1 MIRSPRGTGVK
12 RSTEERFVKRT
23 AEEAAETRKAILAA
37 ARALFA
43 ERGYAAVSTTEVVDQ
58 AGVSRGAL
66 YHHFGDKADLFRA
79 VFSDLETE
87 LNETVTAQALASEDP
102 AAAFVAGCRA
112 WMDFAARDDYRRIA
126 VIDAPA
132 VLGHEEWHAVD
143 ASIGLASMVGGLR
156 ALHRAGVLAERPDRA
171 LATVLFGALTEAG
184 LAAARGDGEPDELFG
199 AFLEL
204 VRRLARP
211 RSRAALA

>member
-1 MIRSPRGTGVK
+1 
-12 RSTEERFVKRT
+12 VKRT
-23 AEEAAETRKAILAA
+23 AQEAAETRKSILAA

-43 ERGYAAVSTTEVVDQ
+43 EGGYAAVSTTEVADR
-58 AGVSRGAL
+58 AGATRGAL

-87 LNETVTAQALASEDP
+87 LNERVTAQALAHDDP

-112 WMDFAARDDYRRIA
+112 WMDFAARTDYRRIA
-126 VIDAPA
+126 VVDAPA

-143 ASIGLASMVGGLR
+143 ASIGLASMQGGLK

-204 VRRLARP
+204 VKHLARP
-211 RSRAALA
+211 GARAALA

>member
-1 MIRSPRGTGVK
+1 
-12 RSTEERFVKRT
+12 VKRT

-43 ERGYAAVSTTEVVDQ
+43 EGGYAAVSTTEVVDR
-58 AGVSRGAL
+58 AGVTRGAL

-79 VFSDLETE
+79 VFKDLETE
-87 LNETVTAQALASEDP
+87 LNETVTAQALAHEDP
-102 AAAFVAGCRA
+102 ATAFVAGCRA

-126 VIDAPA
+126 VVDAPA

-143 ASIGLASMVGGLR
+143 ASIGLASMEGGLR
-156 ALHRAGVLAERPDRA
+156 ALHGAGVLAERPDRA

-184 LAAARGDGEPDELFG
+184 LAAARGDGEADELFG

-211 RSRAALA
+211 RARAALA

>member
-1 MIRSPRGTGVK
+1 MQPVCFQADMATNPER
-12 RSTEERFVKRT
+12 TE
-23 AEEAAETRKAILAA
+23 ATRLALLDA
-37 ARALFA
+37 SHALFVG
-43 ERGYAAVSTTEVVDQ
+43 RGYAATSTPEICAA
-58 AGVSRGAL
+58 AGVTRGAL

-87 LNETVTAQALASEDP
+87 LNERVTAQALAHDDP

-112 WMDFAARDDYRRIA
+112 WMDFAARTDYRRIA
-126 VIDAPA
+126 VVDAPA
-132 VLGHEEWHAVD
+132 VLGHEEGHAVD
-143 ASIGLASMVGGLR
+143 ASIGLASMQGGLK

-204 VRRLARP
+204 VKHLARP
-211 RSRAALA
+211 GARAALA

>member
-1 MIRSPRGTGVK
+1 
-12 RSTEERFVKRT
+12 
-23 AEEAAETRKAILAA
+23 
-37 ARALFA
+37 
-43 ERGYAAVSTTEVVDQ
+43 
-58 AGVSRGAL
+58 
-66 YHHFGDKADLFRA
+66 

-87 LNETVTAQALASEDP
+87 LNERVTAQALAHDDP

-112 WMDFAARDDYRRIA
+112 WMDFAARTDYRRIA
-126 VIDAPA
+126 VVDAPA

-143 ASIGLASMVGGLR
+143 ASIGLASMQGGLK

-204 VRRLARP
+204 VKHLARP
-211 RSRAALA
+211 GARAALA